1 MNFSEHFVRIA
12 QRKVIKMD
20 EKKKVNTGIDYK
32 NKKWRPSIF
41 INADKRE
48 SIERWFTGKGYKSFN
63 EYVCA
68 LIDKDMRTD
77 KVDHARYSDQAA
89 SADCGKLPWEE

>member
-1 MNFSEHFVRIA
+1 ME
-12 QRKVIKMD
+12 

-48 SIERWFTGKGYKSFN
+48 DIERWFSGKGYKSFN

-68 LIDKDMRTD
+68 LIDEDMEKD
-77 KVDHARYSDQAA
+77 
-89 SADCGKLPWEE
+89 